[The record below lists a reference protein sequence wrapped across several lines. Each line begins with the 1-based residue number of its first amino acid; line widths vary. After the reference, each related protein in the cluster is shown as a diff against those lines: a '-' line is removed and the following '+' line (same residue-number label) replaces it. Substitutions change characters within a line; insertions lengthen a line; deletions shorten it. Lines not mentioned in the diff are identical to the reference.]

1 MAEIMGTVTS
11 VKRYLSPEKIE
22 LKISPDLGGEST
34 IILQQNRKYIIPDFQ
49 REIRWEE
56 NNLSILLSDLSTSP
70 RFLGNIILTIKKD
83 GDCQIIDG
91 QQRTTVLLLILAYIK
106 SRYKEKLEPFT
117 PCSIENRS
125 FTGLSEL
132 MENGFADELLENP
145 DITKTDYYGQ
155 RQSFINLWRWLKK
168 EELLATSATA
178 KTILHNIETS
188 QVNIIASHED
198 ESNSSIR
205 YFLDVNLKGVQLDT
219 EDIFKAQIFS
229 LNLSDDMLK
238 LWRENKAAML
248 TFNQTREKGGT
259 DKKVKERY
267 PLMKVYEHYFYCDL
281 FKSKPELEQ
290 EKLKFGEDFS
300 ISANLQYDGRKFF
313 KGTHLVEVLGDIGY
327 IKQSLRRLQK
337 AIDVMNDIV
346 SSSGPS
352 DKFKHLFHCDQKID
366 SNQVTL
372 VYDFFQ
378 RILLDKEVVPKILVL
393 KYILEF
399 FDGNNH
405 QKKDYD
411 SAYPIFAAASLFILF
426 APKKD
431 GEKFYKIVQAN
442 DWIDKLNEWI
452 KTFISG
458 VELTKGKMMAAYR
471 FTEDEEET
479 NNMFQWV
486 RCKALAML
494 HNYFV
499 FKTNADRKKYVD
511 INNVAEL
518 LSYLTNKDAYTLEHF
533 IIPKGKTIHI
543 QTTQIDFQYTFP
555 EKFGKYRDFLFDYIF
570 ISKNLNGNI
579 GQLSFT
585 AKVKKLDEHQDEIHC
600 DYSLRYLS
608 ILKGSELFTKFPNL
622 DQINSEEEAKECLD
636 RYFEED
642 FTGAFYEFAKSL
654 IASIDLIPCV

>member
-229 LNLSDDMLK
+229 LNLSDDMLQ

-248 TFNQTREKGGT
+248 TFNQTKEKGGT

-327 IKQSLRRLQK
+327 IKQSLRRLRK

-378 RILLDKEVVPKILVL
+378 RILLDKEVIPKILVL

-479 NNMFQWV
+479 NNMFQSV

-533 IIPKGKTIHI
+533 IIPKEKTIHI
-543 QTTQIDFQYTFP
+543 QTTQIDFQYAFP
-555 EKFGKYRDFLFDYIF
+555 GKFGKYRDFLFDYIF

-585 AKVKKLDEHQDEIHC
+585 ANGIQCMGAICRKVDFYFDIGLDIVGQERIVVDQLFDSCGIAVVF
-600 DYSLRYLS
+600 
-608 ILKGSELFTKFPNL
+608 ILKA
-622 DQINSEEEAKECLD
+622 EALG
-636 RYFEED
+636 
-642 FTGAFYEFAKSL
+642 T
-654 IASIDLIPCV
+654 I